1 MKQKVVLILS
11 VVIGLL
17 AAFLSR
23 QFLSAKEKQYEK
35 ELADLQSQYKTVRV
49 MALKESMPGGT
60 ILKREDLK
68 WRRFAQSALREQTI
82 LVDEEET
89 IANLLPGKKLAVSV
103 EKDKPLLW
111 SDIVG
116 GDPHAR
122 GLADSLHAKYRAISI
137 NVSGAA
143 SVSGMVQPND
153 RVDVLGTFSF
163 PSKDNPAEL
172 ELVTMTVLQNV
183 TILATGR
190 SMNRQ
195 SYGSRAGAAYS
206 TVTLEVTPHEAEM
219 LVFAEQIKG
228 RLTLALRNPVDISY
242 EKNLP
247 KVNFEY
253 IQTQVEELNRQ
264 RQEDRPRSLGN

>member
-23 QFLSAKEKQYEK
+23 QFLNAKERQLEQDRA
-35 ELADLQSQYKTVRV
+35 ELQSQFRTVQV
-49 MALKESMPGGT
+49 VALKESMPAGT

-68 WRRFAQSALREQTI
+68 WRRFAESALREQAI
-82 LVDEEET
+82 LKVENIDYM
-89 IANLLPGKKLAVSV
+89 LDGRKLAVSV
-103 EKDKPLLW
+103 EKEKPLLW

-122 GLADSLHAKYRAISI
+122 GLADKLPAKRRAISI

-163 PSKDNPAEL
+163 PSKTNPAEL

-195 SYGSRAGAAYS
+195 AGNTGSQAGASYS

-228 RLTLALRNPVDISY
+228 RLTLSLRNPIDIYY
-242 EKNLP
+242 EKTLP
-247 KVNFEY
+247 RVNFEY
-253 IQTQVEELNRQ
+253 IQTQIEEMNRL
-264 RQEDRPRSLGN
+264 RQEERPRAL